1 MSLLQLSYRLLN
13 SNNAGDNL
21 VHDDGEAVDV
31 TLLRATRQSRPVRSQ
46 QLRRSP
52 QQRCVEQQTTP
63 CVCRSSY
70 LGLHRVTLAA
80 EQRTRLLPFRF
91 LPSSKLKY

>member
-31 TLLRATRQSRPVRSQ
+31 SLLRATRQSRPVRSQ
-46 QLRRSP
+46 QFRRSP
-52 QQRCVEQQTTP
+52 QQRCVEQQPTP
-63 CVCRSSY
+63 CVCVGPRTSGCIV
-70 LGLHRVTLAA
+70 LRWPRNNGLVYCH
-80 EQRTRLLPFRF
+80 FGF
-91 LPSSKLKY
+91 SH